1 MDLLTIG
8 GLLVGIGSIF
18 GGYIGEQGDPIWV
31 LAHPYAWIIVIGG
44 ALGCGLIGMPGAHG
58 RHVLKTTP
66 KLFVPP
72 KLNVN
77 GMIDKMVDW
86 AQIARREGL
95 LGLEGVSDT
104 EDNLFARKGLRMLVD
119 GREPEAIRKILEIEL
134 ETNETLDMAAAK
146 FYSEMGGYAPTI
158 GIIGAVLALIV
169 VMGDLSDPN
178 EVGRGIA
185 TAFCATVYALLSAN
199 LIFLPWGVKL
209 KIIAEEEAQFR
220 FMIVEGL
227 VLIASG
233 ENPRNLEDQLRS
245 YAS

>member
-1 MDLLTIG
+1 MDLLTIS
-8 GLLVGIGSIF
+8 GLLVGFAAIF
-18 GGYIGEQGDPIWV
+18 GGYIGEGGDPIWV
-31 LAHPYAWIIVIGG
+31 LWHPFAWLIVLGG
-44 ALGCGLIGMPGAHG
+44 SLGCGLIGLPGTHG
-58 RHVLKTTP
+58 RHVLKVTP
-66 KLFVPP
+66 KLFMRAKVDM
-72 KLNVN
+72 N

-134 ETNETLDMAAAK
+134 ETTESLDVAASK
-146 FYSEMGGYAPTI
+146 FYGEMGGYAPTI

-178 EVGRGIA
+178 EVGKGIA

-199 LIFLPWGVKL
+199 LIFLPWGAKL

-245 YAS
+245 YAN

>member
-1 MDLLTIG
+1 MDILTILG
-8 GLLVGIGSIF
+8 IVVGIGAVF
-18 GGYIGEQGDPIWV
+18 GGYIGEGGDPLWV
-31 LAHPYAWIIVIGG
+31 LWHPFAWIIVLGG
-44 ALGCGLIGMPGAHG
+44 AIGCGLIGLPMSHG

-66 KLFVPP
+66 KIFMPP
-72 KLNVN
+72 KLNQPE
-77 GMIDKMVDW
+77 MIDKMVDW

-95 LGLEGVSDT
+95 LGLEGVSET
-104 EDNLFARKGLRMLVD
+104 EDNPFARKGLRMLVD

-134 ETNETLDMAAAK
+134 ETHETLDIAASK
-146 FYSEMGGYAPTI
+146 FYGELGGYAPTI

-169 VMGDLSDPN
+169 VMQDLSDPAK
-178 EVGRGIA
+178 VGQGIA
-185 TAFCATVYALLSAN
+185 TAFCATVYALLSTN
-199 LIFLPWGVKL
+199 LIFLPWGTKL
-209 KIIAEEEAQFR
+209 KIIAEEEANFR

>member
-1 MDLLTIG
+1 MVRRFKAVSDSESDLKK
-8 GLLVGIGSIF
+8 
-18 GGYIGEQGDPIWV
+18 Q
-31 LAHPYAWIIVIGG
+31 
-44 ALGCGLIGMPGAHG
+44 CQK
-58 RHVLKTTP
+58 LKDDM
-66 KLFVPP
+66 VAAE
-72 KLNVN
+72 N
-77 GMIDKMVDW
+77 GMIEKMGGG
-86 AQIARREGL
+86 ARMARGEGL

-104 EDNLFARKGLRMLVD
+104 EDNQFARKGLRMLVD

-134 ETNETLDMAAAK
+134 ETTESLDIAASK
-146 FYSEMGGYAPTI
+146 FYGELGGYAPTI

-178 EVGRGIA
+178 QVGAGIA
-185 TAFCATVYALLSAN
+185 TAFCATVYALLLAN
-199 LIFLPWGVKL
+199 LIFLPWGAKL

>member
-1 MDLLTIG
+1 MDILTV
-8 GLLVGIGSIF
+8 VGMVFGFVAVF
-18 GGYIGEQGDPIWV
+18 GGYIGEGGDPLSV
-31 LAHPYAWIIVIGG
+31 LWHPWAWLIVLGG
-44 ALGCGLIGMPGAHG
+44 SIGCGLIGLPLAHG
-58 RHVLKTTP
+58 RHVLKTAS

-72 KLNVN
+72 KLNP
-77 GMIDKMVDW
+77 GEMIDKMVDW

-95 LGLEGVSDT
+95 LGLEGVSET
-104 EDNLFARKGLRMLVD
+104 EDNSFARKGLRMLVD
-119 GREPEAIRKILEIEL
+119 GREPESIRKIMEIEL
-134 ETNETLDMAAAK
+134 ETHENLDVAASK
-146 FYSEMGGYAPTI
+146 FYSELGGYAPTI

-178 EVGRGIA
+178 QVGQGIA

-209 KIIAEEEAQFR
+209 KILAEEEAQFR
-220 FMIVEGL
+220 FMIVEGV

-245 YAS
+245 YET

>member
-1 MDLLTIG
+1 
-8 GLLVGIGSIF
+8 
-18 GGYIGEQGDPIWV
+18 
-31 LAHPYAWIIVIGG
+31 
-44 ALGCGLIGMPGAHG
+44 
-58 RHVLKTTP
+58 
-66 KLFVPP
+66 
-72 KLNVN
+72 
-77 GMIDKMVDW
+77 MVDW

-104 EDNLFARKGLRMLVD
+104 EDNAFARKGLRMLVD

-134 ETNETLDMAAAK
+134 ETIESLDIAASK
-146 FYSEMGGYAPTI
+146 FYAELGGYAPTI

-178 EVGRGIA
+178 QVGAGIA
-185 TAFCATVYALLSAN
+185 TAFCATVYALLLAN
-199 LIFLPWGVKL
+199 LIFLPSGAKL

-245 YAS
+245 YAN

>member
-18 GGYIGEQGDPIWV
+18 GGYLGEQGEPMWV
-31 LAHPYAWIIVIGG
+31 LSHGYAWLIVIGG

-58 RHVLKTTP
+58 RHVLRTTP

-72 KLNVN
+72 KLDVN